1 MFLWFHFFVK
11 MAKKHF
17 VHLCGNYTAQE
28 TYERRCKNHFRTGRV
43 YLSSL
48 LLHLASIEAQQG
60 LLSVKWHIFVCQQFG
75 NTSVHCQSDV
85 ISQSVPWWCVW
96 LKTDH
101 TDFFFSRFARGSPAA
116 ACQRTGLLHL
126 QGNMWSL
133 YTKTPEHTFFMA
145 KTMFWCNRY
154 NCSFWFHGMFLYFSM
169 QELRCFYLSIY
180 WN

>member
-1 MFLWFHFFVK
+1 MFLRFHFFVK

-17 VHLCGNYTAQE
+17 VPLCGNYASEE
-28 TYERRCKNHFRTGRV
+28 TYKRRCKNHLRTGRV

-48 LLHLASIEAQQG
+48 LLYLASIEAQQG
-60 LLSVKWHIFVCQQFG
+60 LSLFADSLATRQCIACLIWLVKAFPDDVC
-75 NTSVHCQSDV
+75 D
-85 ISQSVPWWCVW
+85 

-101 TDFFFSRFARGSPAA
+101 TDFFFSRLARGSPAA
-116 ACQRTGLLHL
+116 ACQTTGLLHP

-133 YTKTPEHTFFMA
+133 YTKTPEHIFFTA
-145 KTMFWCNRY
+145 KTTSWCNRY
-154 NCSFWFHGMFLYFSM
+154 NCSLWFHGVFLYFSV